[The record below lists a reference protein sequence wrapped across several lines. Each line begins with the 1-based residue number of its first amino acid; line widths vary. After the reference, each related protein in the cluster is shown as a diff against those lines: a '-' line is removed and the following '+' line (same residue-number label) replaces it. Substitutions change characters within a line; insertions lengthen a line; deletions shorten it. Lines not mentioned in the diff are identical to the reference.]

1 MSQKLSWKFSRDIW
15 ELKMFEDFHDED
27 DRHADLDQHVHG
39 SLRHGLIPNLSSI

>member
-1 MSQKLSWKFSRDIW
+1 MSQKLSWKLSRDRW

-27 DRHADLDQHVHG
+27 DLDQHVHG

>member
-1 MSQKLSWKFSRDIW
+1 
-15 ELKMFEDFHDED
+15 MFEDFHDED